1 MLRKRIVE
9 FLGLESVIHW
19 LGTRINRDNVNATA
33 TVVLALATIA
43 LSAIAV
49 LQWRTLEKTDTTLR
63 LQQRAF
69 LAALSLGTPDNFK
82 SGGKVD
88 YTEIPILT
96 ENVGKEPATKT
107 NEFLFTAALPIPSFR
122 NRDAVEHLIQD
133 HMMNG
138 ATCKSLPV
146 NPDGRA
152 IYPGRTGDV
161 VGLTKEDTAL
171 ALARSHFAM
180 VAGCLIYETLK
191 ERHYSEVCAVLEPLK
206 DGSWRSINCITHN
219 GAD

>member
-1 MLRKRIVE
+1 M
-9 FLGLESVIHW
+9 
-19 LGTRINRDNVNATA
+19 RINRDNVNATA
-33 TVVLALATIA
+33 PVVLALATIA

-69 LAALSLGTPDNFK
+69 LAPLSLGTPDNFK
-82 SGGKVD
+82 SGKVD
-88 YTEIPILT
+88 YTEIPILI

-138 ATCKSLPV
+138 ATCKNLPV

-152 IYPGRTGDV
+152 IYPGPAGDV

-171 ALARSHFAM
+171 ALARSHFAI
-180 VAGCLIYETLK
+180 VAGGLFYVKLK
-191 ERHYSEVCAVLEPLK
+191 EKE
-206 DGSWRSINCITHN
+206 
-219 GAD
+219 